1 MKNNIGVW
9 IDGTEAFIVKLNN
22 DSVKK
27 INSEIENKVHHH
39 GEGDK
44 GSFVGGGHHINNDKK
59 FEERKHHEMHN
70 YFKEVISEIKDAD
83 EIFVF
88 GPSEMKFHLKTEI
101 EKDKHLINK
110 LSSVEPADKLSEH
123 QIVAAVKEYFK
134 VSKK

>member
-9 IDGTEAFIVKLNN
+9 LDGTEAFVVKLIDN
-22 DSVKK
+22 SVKK
-27 INSEIENKVHHH
+27 INSDIENRVHHH

-70 YFKEVISEIKDAD
+70 YFKEVISELKDAD
-83 EIFVF
+83 DIYVF
-88 GPSEMKFHLKTEI
+88 GPAEMKFHLKTEI

-110 LSSVEPADKLSEH
+110 LSSVEPADKLTEH
-123 QIVAAVKEYFK
+123 QIVAAVKDYFK
-134 VSKK
+134 PVKK